1 MMRVLYV
8 PQLAKRYISCEVM
21 LNSEEVK
28 LVATS
33 IVELCLAEASM
44 SQNKTLLNRK
54 LLKGLGLV

>member
-1 MMRVLYV
+1 MIRVLYV

-28 LVATS
+28 LVAIS
-33 IVELCLAEASM
+33 IFELCLAEASM